1 MLEETYN
8 LKDDVNNNMMCAGY
22 LEGQKDACQV
32 RLHLI
37 KKKNPYDFLFSALYS
52 STIKF
57 YNYSKSFV
65 GNLLL
70 TTFIYS
76 VLTLNHFN

>member
-32 RLHLI
+32 RLHLLKI
-37 KKKNPYDFLFSALYS
+37 KKIPMSFCFQHYTLVQLS
-52 STIKF
+52 ST
-57 YNYSKSFV
+57 
-65 GNLLL
+65 
-70 TTFIYS
+70 TTAK
-76 VLTLNHFN
+76 VL